1 MRGTSSGS
9 NPWAGSSFDDL
20 TRRRRLPAER
30 VERAQRADAALGR
43 SSRSSIDAT
52 FDVLQEAVARRRALE
67 AERAAAA
74 QRQREEVGRLI
85 TRQAFGEAAPLLA
98 RLLQDFPTDAE
109 LLAWEVEVAPTL
121 SADAGTDES

>member
-30 VERAQRADAALGR
+30 VERADIGRA
-43 SSRSSIDAT
+43 SRSSIDAT

-85 TRQAFGEAAPLLA
+85 AQQAFGEAAPLLA
-98 RLLQDFPTDAE
+98 HLLQDFPTDAE
-109 LLAWEVEVAPTL
+109 LLAWEAEVAPTR